1 MDKGI
6 LQYIEQLQVSL
17 NALPIAE
24 IETLVQVLLDARAQG
39 KQVFVMGNGGSAA
52 TASHMA
58 CDLGKGASMP
68 GKPRFKVIALTDN
81 IPLIT
86 AWANDAAY
94 EDIFVEQLRNLVQPG
109 DVVIGFSGSG
119 NSENVL
125 RAMHLANEAG
135 AYTVGLTGFDGGKLH
150 PLVDLGIHVENGC
163 MEQVEDIH
171 LIIEHAIAV
180 RLRECSGMK

>member
-1 MDKGI
+1 MNGI
-6 LQYIEQLQVSL
+6 RQYVDQLQASL
-17 NALPIAE
+17 NKLPVTE
-24 IETLVQVLLDARAQG
+24 IEALVQVLDDARAQG
-39 KQVFVMGNGGSAA
+39 RRVFIMGNGGSAA

-58 CDLGKGASMP
+58 CDLGKGASAP
-68 GKPRFKVIALTDN
+68 GKPRFQAIALTDN

-86 AWANDAAY
+86 AWANDTAY

-125 RAMHLANEAG
+125 RAIRLAKEIG

-150 PLVDLGIHVENGC
+150 PLVDLGIHIPNVC

-171 LIIEHAIAV
+171 LIVEHAIATA
-180 RLRECSGMK
+180 LRQQIRAE